1 MSRFSLNLIFNL
13 QILIKAME
21 GRTDLFRRNQ
31 SVRISIKKVPEGTS
45 LNGASN
51 GLNFE
56 PYCVKL
62 AHHLLHDEYTINT
75 IKMLLKH
82 NYTNKRYNRNKS

>member
-1 MSRFSLNLIFNL
+1 MTFVINF
-13 QILIKAME
+13 
-21 GRTDLFRRNQ
+21 
-31 SVRISIKKVPEGTS
+31 

-62 AHHLLHDEYTINT
+62 AHHLLYDEYTINT
-75 IKMLLKH
+75 IKMLLDL
-82 NYTNKRYNRNKS
+82 

>member
-1 MSRFSLNLIFNL
+1 MTLFFQVFSCENTKVCSNPYKPVVATKKTQPGL
-13 QILIKAME
+13 
-21 GRTDLFRRNQ
+21 LF
-31 SVRISIKKVPEGTS
+31 KY
-45 LNGASN
+45 GASN

-75 IKMLLKH
+75 IKMLLKY